1 MEKKENFTR
10 SVKNELASYPY
21 EKEQLKYIL
30 SGFARNGGVFSIG
43 KNPTLY
49 LRTELAKVAK
59 LLYQAL
65 KECYGL
71 TPRIAY
77 EQVTRFKKGIAY
89 QVIVSSPDLY
99 QVMEELEV
107 LKDGMERMV
116 PKEGLRKSNFR
127 YLLIGVFLSS
137 GSVNNPSTSKTSY
150 FLEMSF
156 NNKND
161 ALAIKRK
168 LLTFKEEK
176 TMAFKTIK
184 RREKQVLYLKRSDQ
198 ISVFL
203 SFIGATTAM
212 FSFENARIMK
222 EDININNRLS
232 ICDSANYGKT
242 LTTAK
247 KDIDGIKRLLETK
260 PLSLFD
266 QKTQDVI
273 KIRLEHQDFNYR
285 EIAEFL
291 TSQGTTISKSGVV
304 HIIASLRDEIEKLDQ
319 PRIVPKAA
327 E

>member
-21 EKEQLKYIL
+21 SKEELKYIL
-30 SGFARNGGVFSIG
+30 SGFARNSGVLSIG
-43 KNPTLY
+43 KNPTLH

-89 QVIVSSPDLY
+89 QVIVTSEALY
-99 QVMEELEV
+99 KIMEDLEV

-116 PKEGLRKSNFR
+116 PKEGLKKNNFR
-127 YLLIGVFLSS
+127 FLLIGLFLSS

-161 ALAIKRK
+161 AMAIKRK

-176 TMAFKTIK
+176 TMAFKSIL
-184 RREKQVLYLKRSDQ
+184 RREKYVLYLKRSDQ

-212 FSFENARIMK
+212 FSFENARILK

-242 LTTAK
+242 LTTAR
-247 KDIDGIKRLLETK
+247 KDIEGINRLLQVK
-260 PLSLFD
+260 PITLFD
-266 QKTQDVI
+266 KKTQEVI
-273 KIRLEHQDFNYR
+273 KTRLEHEDFNYR
-285 EIAEFL
+285 EIAEHL
-291 TSQGTTISKSGVV
+291 TENGTTISKSGVV
-304 HIIASLRDEIEKLDQ
+304 HIINSLRDEIEKLD
-319 PRIVPKAA
+319 RDDGKK
-327 E
+327 